1 MKPLE
6 LTLQAFGPFAGE
18 CHISFEK
25 MGTNGIFLISGD
37 TGAGKTTIFD
47 AISFALFGEASGETR
62 RSDSL
67 RSGYAEAEMET
78 KVILTFLH
86 RGKCYRIER
95 NPEYLRPS
103 KRSKNGNKMAKEKAD
118 GLLVFPDG
126 SQVLG
131 FRQVTAAIIDLLGVN
146 KNQFKQIS
154 MIAQGEFMRLLNV
167 GSEER
172 SKIFRS
178 VFDTNR
184 YFQIEM
190 KLSQLEKELYGKC
203 ADYEKSR
210 RQYLMGVEALPE
222 SLHFEA
228 LSVAKEN
235 EDEDRIQ
242 VLLPAILTECEEK
255 QTKAK
260 EEYEAFCKEKA
271 EKDEQLKKVK
281 DCEKRWEEIENKQE
295 NLEVKKVTLQQ
306 EQKEMENHL
315 VQLKEV
321 ESYYQELQ
329 EEILVAEN
337 RWKSLDD
344 KIRIP
349 SAAIKEVAERKGNF
363 VENESPEA
371 DFDVEELLEEER
383 EYREAEEQ
391 IRVIKEVKRK
401 IERAEK
407 ELTVL
412 QENVREKEK
421 HYLAQKEEYEETEL
435 RFYHEQ
441 AGLLATRL
449 EEGKPCPVC
458 GSKNHPQ
465 KAELSKD
472 APDKKELEKKKVK
485 TEELRNAWQ
494 ESIGLCSEKR
504 EEISGLKGGLSEDYE
519 QVEKRAEKLKEER
532 EDWIKK
538 VAYFLYYLNQ
548 KKEKY
553 RVYEERLNKS
563 NSRLTEI
570 KTRLA
575 GIRGQEK
582 ELKEQQEIVTKEKE
596 KYKDFDF
603 EKVSAE
609 NLEVAEKS
617 EQAHQRLMQCHSLIT
632 SVKKCRNEVE
642 KLDEEYGAT
651 KKQYLL
657 AKTLSET
664 ANGRLK
670 GKDKIDFEK
679 YVQSFYFQIVVGE
692 ANKRLKKMSGGQYEL
707 RCKENASDKVAKSG
721 LELEIMDYYIGALR
735 PVGTLSGGESFKA
748 ALSLALGMS
757 DVMQRTAGGIE
768 VDAMFIDEGFGSLD
782 STSLEQAIEVLM
794 QLADGERMVG
804 IISHVAELKER
815 IERKIEIEKTME
827 GSVISLKNS

>member
-6 LTLQAFGPFAGE
+6 LTLSAFGPFAGK

-25 MGTNGIFLISGD
+25 MGTSGIFLISGD

-67 RSGYAEAEMET
+67 RSGYADSEVET

-86 RGKCYRIER
+86 RGKRYRIER
-95 NPEYLRPS
+95 NPEYMRPS

-118 GLLVFPDG
+118 GLLILPDG
-126 SQVLG
+126 SQILG
-131 FRQVTAAIIDLLGVN
+131 FRQVTSAVIELLGVD

-154 MIAQGEFMRLLNV
+154 MIAQGEFMRLLHV

-184 YFQIEM
+184 YFQIEV

-210 RQYLMGVEALPE
+210 RQYLLGVDALPD
-222 SLHFEA
+222 SLHFDA
-228 LSVAKEN
+228 LATAKEN
-235 EDEDRIQ
+235 EDEDRIL
-242 VLLPAILTECEEK
+242 VLLPAILSECEEK
-255 QTKAK
+255 QSVAK
-260 EEYEAFCKEKA
+260 KQYETFCKEKTKK
-271 EKDEQLKKVK
+271 EEELKKVT
-281 DCEKRWEEIENKQE
+281 DCRRRWEELGKKQE
-295 NLEVKKVTLQQ
+295 NLASRKVNLQQ
-306 EQKEMENHL
+306 EQH
-315 VQLKEV
+315 EV
-321 ESYYQELQ
+321 EDVLNRLTQEEPFYQKLQ

-337 RWKSLDD
+337 RWKNLDC
-344 KIRIP
+344 KIQIP
-349 SAAIKEVAERKGNF
+349 SAIVEEV
-363 VENESPEA
+363 NEWEDEPESEA
-371 DFDVEELLEEER
+371 DFDVERLLEEER
-383 EYREAEEQ
+383 QFKEAEEQ
-391 IRVIKEVKRK
+391 LRMIKEVKSLLENAK
-401 IERAEK
+401 S
-407 ELTVL
+407 ELIVL
-412 QENVREKEK
+412 QEQAFEQEKI
-421 HYLAQKEEYEETEL
+421 YLDKRAKYEDMEL

-441 AGLLATRL
+441 AGLLAARL
-449 EEGKPCPVC
+449 VEGEPCPVC
-458 GSKNHPQ
+458 GSRNHPQ
-465 KAELSKD
+465 KAELSKN
-472 APDKKELEKKKVK
+472 APDKKELDREKEKVEK
-485 TEELRNAWQ
+485 LQNSWQ
-494 ESIGLCSEKR
+494 KAIGLCSEKR
-504 EEISGLKGGLSEDYE
+504 EEIAGIEGRLPSGYKQLLEESGELYK
-519 QVEKRAEKLKEER
+519 ER
-532 EDWIKK
+532 EAWIRK
-538 VAYFLYYLNQ
+538 VAYALNRLNR
-548 KKEKY
+548 KKKRY
-553 RVYEERLNKS
+553 RAYEENLRKS
-563 NSRLTEI
+563 QERLTEI
-570 KTRLA
+570 KTKLA
-575 GIRGQEK
+575 GITGQEK
-582 ELKEQQEIVTKEKE
+582 ELKEQQEIATEEKK

-609 NLEVAEKS
+609 SLEADRKS
-617 EQAHQRLMQCHSLIT
+617 EQAHQLLMQCHSLIT
-632 SVKKCRNEVE
+632 SAEKCRNEVE
-642 KLDEEYGAT
+642 KLDKEYGET
-651 KKQYLL
+651 KTKYLL
-657 AKTLSET
+657 VKTLSET

-679 YVQSFYFQIVVGE
+679 YVQSFYFQIVVSE

-707 RCKENASDKVAKSG
+707 RCKENASDKVTKSG

-827 GSVISLKNS
+827 GSVIR

>member
-6 LTLQAFGPFAGE
+6 LTLSAFGPFAGK

-25 MGTNGIFLISGD
+25 MGTSGIFLISGD

-67 RSGYAEAEMET
+67 RSGYAEAEVET

-86 RGKCYRIER
+86 RGKRYRIER
-95 NPEYLRPS
+95 NPEYMRPS

-118 GLLVFPDG
+118 GLLILPDG
-126 SQVLG
+126 SQILG
-131 FRQVTAAIIDLLGVN
+131 FRQVTSAVIELLGVD

-154 MIAQGEFMRLLNV
+154 MIAQGEFMRLLHV

-210 RQYLMGVEALPE
+210 RQYLMGIEALPD
-222 SLHFEA
+222 SIHFEA

-242 VLLPAILTECEEK
+242 VLLPAILSECEEK
-255 QTKAK
+255 QSAAK
-260 EEYEAFCKEKA
+260 KQYESFYKEKT
-271 EKDEQLKKVK
+271 EKDEELKKVK
-281 DCEKRWEEIENKQE
+281 DCLRRWEELEKKQE
-295 NLEVKKVTLQQ
+295 NLEEKKDTLKQ
-306 EQKEMENHL
+306 EQKSLEDVLN
-315 VQLKEV
+315 QLTE
-321 ESYYQELQ
+321 EEPFYQKLQ

-337 RWKSLDD
+337 RWKFLEN
-344 KIRIP
+344 KIHIP
-349 SAAIKEVAERKGNF
+349 SVIVEEMAESKEDFSGEDK
-363 VENESPEA
+363 EPEA
-371 DFDVEELLEEER
+371 DFDVEKLLDEER
-383 EYREAEEQ
+383 QYREAEEQ
-391 IRVIKEVKRK
+391 IRMIKEVKSR

-407 ELTVL
+407 ELSVL
-412 QENVREKEK
+412 QEKAVSQEKN
-421 HYLAQKEEYEETEL
+421 YLAKKAEYEETEL

-441 AGLLATRL
+441 AGLLAARL
-449 EEGKPCPVC
+449 VEGEPCPVC

-472 APDKKELEKKKVK
+472 APDKKELDKEKAK
-485 TEELRNAWQ
+485 TEKLRNAWQ
-494 ESIGLCSEKR
+494 EAISRCGEKR
-504 EEISGLKGGLSEDYE
+504 EDISGLKGRLPADYE
-519 QVEKRAEKLKEER
+519 QVEKRAGRLQEER
-532 EDWIKK
+532 ELWIKK
-538 VAYFLYYLNQ
+538 VACFLCRLNQ
-548 KKEKY
+548 KKETY
-553 RVYEERLNKS
+553 RDYEKRLQKS
-563 NSRLTEI
+563 NSRLAEI
-570 KTRLA
+570 KTKLA
-575 GIRGQEK
+575 GITGQEK
-582 ELKEQQEIVTKEKE
+582 ELKEQQEIAAEEKK

-609 NLEVAEKS
+609 SLEADRKS
-617 EQAHQRLMQCHSLIT
+617 EQAHQLLMQCHSLIT
-632 SVKKCRNEVE
+632 SAEKCRNEVE
-642 KLDEEYGAT
+642 KLDKEYGQT
-651 KKQYLL
+651 KSRYLL

-679 YVQSFYFQIVVGE
+679 YVQSFYFQIVVSE

-827 GSVISLKNS
+827 GSVISL